1 MSLRM
6 SVPDYYSLK
15 HVMQIIRPLTQA
27 YVQAGRGN
35 YDAAHAYL
43 LLSIEAQCQAS
54 VDKLT
59 NPKSRKGAK

>member
-1 MSLRM
+1 MQLRV

-27 YVQAGRGN
+27 YIQAGKGN

-43 LLSIEAQCQAS
+43 LLSIEAQCRAS

-59 NPKSRKGAK
+59 NHKSRKGTK